1 MEKKYLDR
9 IIDEKLNEH
18 LEASGAVLIEGAKWC
33 GKTRTAKEKAN
44 SILYMQDPD
53 QMSANLKLADTKPSL
68 LLNGDSPRLIDEW
81 QMAPVLWDAV
91 RHSVDQRGE
100 LGLYILTGSSVPKD
114 NSIMHSGTGRI
125 SRILMRPMSLFES
138 LESNG
143 SISLKELFD
152 KNNDIE
158 GISNLSIEDIAFAIV
173 RGGWPAAIGVKEKV
187 ALTIARQYVE
197 AVINLDVSRVDG
209 IEKSPARVR
218 AVMRSL
224 SRNIST
230 LAKNSTIHNDILS
243 DDDSVSVKTIASY
256 INALRRIYVV
266 EDLLAWNPV
275 LRSKTSLRTS
285 PKREFVDPSIAAATM
300 RLTPASILEDFNTFG
315 FLFEALCIR
324 DLRVY
329 AQSLDG
335 DLFHY
340 RDKSGLEADAVIHLR
355 DGRWAAIEVKLGSKE
370 IEEAAKHLLSLEK
383 QINIEKMKS
392 PSFLMILTGT
402 KYAYKRKD
410 GVYVVPIGCLR
421 D

>member
-1 MEKKYLDR
+1 
-9 IIDEKLNEH
+9 
-18 LEASGAVLIEGAKWC
+18 
-33 GKTRTAKEKAN
+33 
-44 SILYMQDPD
+44 
-53 QMSANLKLADTKPSL
+53 
-68 LLNGDSPRLIDEW
+68 
-81 QMAPVLWDAV
+81 
-91 RHSVDQRGE
+91 
-100 LGLYILTGSSVPKD
+100 
-114 NSIMHSGTGRI
+114 
-125 SRILMRPMSLFES
+125 
-138 LESNG
+138 
-143 SISLKELFD
+143 
-152 KNNDIE
+152 
-158 GISNLSIEDIAFAIV
+158 
-173 RGGWPAAIGVKEKV
+173 
-187 ALTIARQYVE
+187 
-197 AVINLDVSRVDG
+197 
-209 IEKSPARVR
+209 
-218 AVMRSL
+218 
-224 SRNIST
+224 
-230 LAKNSTIHNDILS
+230 
-243 DDDSVSVKTIASY
+243 VKTIASY

-300 RLTPASILEDFNTFG
+300 RLTPSSILEDFNTFG

-355 DGRWAAIEVKLGSKE
+355 DGRWGAIEVKLGSKE

-383 QINIEKMKS
+383 QINTEKMKS

>member
-1 MEKKYLDR
+1 M
-9 IIDEKLNEH
+9 
-18 LEASGAVLIEGAKWC
+18 
-33 GKTRTAKEKAN
+33 
-44 SILYMQDPD
+44 
-53 QMSANLKLADTKPSL
+53 
-68 LLNGDSPRLIDEW
+68 
-81 QMAPVLWDAV
+81 
-91 RHSVDQRGE
+91 
-100 LGLYILTGSSVPKD
+100 
-114 NSIMHSGTGRI
+114 
-125 SRILMRPMSLFES
+125 
-138 LESNG
+138 
-143 SISLKELFD
+143 
-152 KNNDIE
+152 
-158 GISNLSIEDIAFAIV
+158 
-173 RGGWPAAIGVKEKV
+173 KEKV

-209 IEKSPARVR
+209 VKKSPARVR

-300 RLTPASILEDFNTFG
+300 RLTPTSILEDFNTFG

-340 RDKSGLEADAVIHLR
+340 RDKSGLEADAIIHLR
-355 DGRWAAIEVKLGSKE
+355 DGRWGAIEVKLGSKE
-370 IEEAAKHLLSLEK
+370 IEEAAIHLLSLEK